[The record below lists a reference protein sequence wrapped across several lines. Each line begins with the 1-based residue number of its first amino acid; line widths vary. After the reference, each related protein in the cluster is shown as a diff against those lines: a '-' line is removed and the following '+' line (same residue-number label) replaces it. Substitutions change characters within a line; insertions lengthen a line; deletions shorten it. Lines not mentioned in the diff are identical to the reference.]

1 MQRSRPDLE
10 DYNEPPDTL
19 MMVIKQA
26 MDVAEGAGERAEVV
40 PSVMAAMLVGIRVA
54 TEEILKRTPLE
65 SIAAEGTHGF

>member
-40 PSVMAAMLVGIRVA
+40 PSVMAAMLV
-54 TEEILKRTPLE
+54 
-65 SIAAEGTHGF
+65 